1 MEINLDER
9 IRRFARL
16 YPRIMN
22 WPISRMNDSETKE
35 RGLLRV
41 EIQKF
46 PRGVYLQTPLGSLYL
61 RRSFWKSVSIHS
73 RSAPATVHRIGL
85 FVYVIFGLF
94 YHQTNYGENS
104 FDKLSKV
111 KYKHERFLIIFV
123 DLVRGMT
130 DLHLKVRDVQL
141 DYAYILFYFL
151 YNICFNKRCFL
162 T

>member
-1 MEINLDER
+1 MEINLDEI

-46 PRGVYLQTPLGSLYL
+46 PSGVYSC
-61 RRSFWKSVSIHS
+61 SFRKSVSIYS

-111 KYKHERFLIIFV
+111 KYKHERFLIVFV

-151 YNICFNKRCFL
+151 YSICFNKRCFL